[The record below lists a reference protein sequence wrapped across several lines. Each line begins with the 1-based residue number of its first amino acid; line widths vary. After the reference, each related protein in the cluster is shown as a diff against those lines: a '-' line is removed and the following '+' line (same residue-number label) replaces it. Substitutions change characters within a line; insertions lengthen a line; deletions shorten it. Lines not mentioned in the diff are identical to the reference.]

1 MWWWWHIESLSSV
14 SHACGQLA
22 THPPKPDTQTTQRP
36 WHRATPARHAP
47 MSPPATALQHSCS
60 MSTHQREGSRL
71 CEAALPPFLTLEVRR
86 HPTKTEHTTKKK
98 THSRPHQAPHTTKL
112 TVVTPRE
119 MSEARMGNNS
129 IDQVVHSSRAQ
140 LSLSAVES
148 APPDASAAATG
159 ALASTRSRSS
169 RRSRRTATR
178 GTARSR
184 GTAGRSSTR
193 TGTAK
198 SGRSQRS
205 AGANQRASTA
215 DLVHEVSSRF
225 VAMLNKY
232 LAADAASV
240 AARVLEAADAIQ
252 VASRRGQAA
261 MAAARG
267 NAADSTAASEPD
279 SPNSR
284 AAPTPLPRTAH
295 SATLGT
301 TATSGSQQQQ
311 QREAASGDDASHHG
325 RRSKPAPPRVDFDII
340 AGT

>member
-1 MWWWWHIESLSSV
+1 
-14 SHACGQLA
+14 
-22 THPPKPDTQTTQRP
+22 
-36 WHRATPARHAP
+36 
-47 MSPPATALQHSCS
+47 
-60 MSTHQREGSRL
+60 
-71 CEAALPPFLTLEVRR
+71 
-86 HPTKTEHTTKKK
+86 
-98 THSRPHQAPHTTKL
+98 
-112 TVVTPRE
+112 

-169 RRSRRTATR
+169 RRSRLTATR

-340 AGT
+340 AGTCHLNSGVVAEQGCDPPSLAHCMCSRPHIPTVCIACIQERQARRLAGSLVPVRLGTARDAALHRIEQPR